1 MSKVMVQPNLVL
13 DAEQILN
20 GMTKMAINE
29 FEQFFEQILA
39 LRARRI
45 APTLSQEESELL
57 LKINEGV
64 PDEVRLR
71 FRLLR
76 EKMWDEVITQE
87 EHEELIDLTD
97 QIETSDVERLQNL
110 IKLAQLRNVSL
121 DTVMDQLELR
131 TPTYA

>member
-76 EKMWDEVITQE
+76 EKMQGEVITQE
-87 EHEELIDLTD
+87 EHEELINLTD

>member
-1 MSKVMVQPNLVL
+1 MSKVVIQPNLVL

-29 FEQFFEQILA
+29 FEHLFEQILA

-45 APTLSQEESELL
+45 VPTISQEEGELL

-76 EKMWDEVITQE
+76 EKMWGEVITQE

-97 QIETSDVERLQNL
+97 QIETSDVDRLQNL
-110 IKLAQLRNVSL
+110 LKLAQLRNVSL
-121 DTVMDQLELR
+121 DTVMGQLDLR
-131 TPTYA
+131 KPTYA

>member
-76 EKMWDEVITQE
+76 EKMWDEVITQQ

-131 TPTYA
+131 KETYA